1 MLDGKAYK
9 ALSSDGTDSELVP
22 RLRHPALMKAFAAL
36 EDDLRA
42 VIGKITAGKRAARLG
57 ISEC

>member
-9 ALSSDGTDSELVP
+9 ALLSDGTDSDLVP

-36 EDDLRA
+36 EDDLRG
-42 VIGKITAGKRAARLG
+42 VIGKITAGKSAPPLG
-57 ISEC
+57 DQ